1 MAVRFDALNRL
12 WGTVR
17 TASHEFR
24 PSTDVFPILDIE
36 KVSHALELSE
46 KGAENGSN
54 NRPEKNAQA
63 LDDVEQQIIARI
75 EEERKTSYQTLEDQF
90 HTFSDRLRNLD
101 FQGQFGLIQQANYT
115 SLSDFKAEV
124 TVGEDELHGL
134 RRDLKVAEDEL
145 DAFKE
150 AHGLRR
156 AAKVAKPAMTFFKVS
171 LVVLLL
177 LVETVLNGSFLAKGN
192 QQGLVGGVTQAFTFA
207 LLNIGVALFL
217 AFFGVRQL
225 AHRSVFRKLIGLIA
239 LGAYFAFAVALNLAL
254 AHFRELSETLFT
266 DVGREVMQRVLT
278 DPLGLSDLN
287 SWTLFGIGLLFSVV
301 AFTDGCLMTDPY
313 PGFAGTQKRV
323 RAAREEYVDRKNDLI
338 ENLKE
343 IRDDHNEKVE
353 AIIRDLS
360 QRRAEHQAIIA
371 HRTRV
376 IGLFAEHQNQLERS
390 ANALLTVYR
399 EANRRTR
406 TEPEPKYF
414 KNAYKMERL
423 VPNAHAA
430 EEWND
435 KELADRINDAQKE
448 LSEQMRKISVEFEE
462 AVQRYHQL
470 DKLFPGA

>member
-17 TASHEFR
+17 ESNHDFRASTDIFPVHDVEKASH
-24 PSTDVFPILDIE
+24 S
-36 KVSHALELSE
+36 LELE
-46 KGAENGSN
+46 ERGANNGSN
-54 NRPEKNAQA
+54 NRPVKAAQA
-63 LDDVEQQIIARI
+63 FDDIEQQIVAKI
-75 EEERKTSYQTLEDQF
+75 EEERKTSYQVVEDQF
-90 HTFSDRLRNLD
+90 HTFSDRLRSLD
-101 FQGQFGLIQQANYT
+101 FDGQFGLIRQANYT
-115 SLSDFKAEV
+115 SISDFKAEV

-150 AHGLRR
+150 THGLRR
-156 AAKVAKPAMTFFKVS
+156 AAKVAKPAMTFFKIT

-192 QQGLVGGVTQAFTFA
+192 EQGLVGGVTQAFTFA

-225 AHRSVFRKLIGLIA
+225 AHKSVFRKLIGLIA
-239 LGAYFAFAVALNLAL
+239 LGAYFAFAVGLNLAL
-254 AHFRELSETLFT
+254 AHFRELSATVFT
-266 DVGREVMQRVLT
+266 DVGQEVMTRVLSN
-278 DPLGLSDLN
+278 PLALADLN

-323 RAAREEYVDRKNDLI
+323 KAAREEYVERKNDLI

-343 IRDDHNEKVE
+343 IRDDHNDKVE

-390 ANALLTVYR
+390 ANALLTIYR

-406 TEPEPKYF
+406 TDPEPKYF
-414 KNAYKMERL
+414 RNQYKMERL
-423 VPNAHAA
+423 VPNPHAA

-435 KELADRINDAQKE
+435 KELADRINEAQKE
-448 LSEQMRKISVEFEE
+448 LSEQMRRISAEFEE